1 MPAAET
7 DVSKGYYED
16 YENGCCES
24 ERHEATAD
32 YNRGNRGCSSLSL
45 FYNVDAG
52 RRDRLTVDE
61 PSRGKFFGVELVISG
76 ELTPMAR
83 MQ

>member
-16 YENGCCES
+16 YENACCES
-24 ERHEATAD
+24 ERHEATAG

-52 RRDRLTVDE
+52 SE
-61 PSRGKFFGVELVISG
+61 NGSPSTSIPRQIFRSEISN
-76 ELTPMAR
+76 
-83 MQ
+83 